1 MAMWLD
7 DFREAFIAATLDLL
21 WQHWTTLG
29 VLGGGAE
36 AHAWLLDPEALIA
49 GTMRFGR
56 YDPRLFDA
64 VLDWLTVNGNW
75 ISSTRLQRMQKKM
88 LLEDQRVL
96 SAVAG
101 VLIETV
107 GSVKWKGLRSRE
119 VTEEDSGSPVPLF
132 LRRDDMPLPRGR
144 HEDQVFR
151 GFGFVRPPWQRRE
164 LATPASARKPE
175 ALRIRLRGLFGITSR
190 SEILLF
196 LLTHPRAHPS
206 LVARQVHYAQ
216 PPVAKAMAELAT
228 SGLIAER
235 RIGREREYGL
245 DTPAWLRFLSLDEI
259 PRWANWALVFRSL
272 GEICQGTRALQSK
285 RLSPAILGSELW
297 QRAQE
302 AASLLH
308 RSEVEFTFRGSPQ
321 GEPER
326 YPGIFLRD
334 MKHLFDRLGARFNL
348 PSSTQD

>member
-1 MAMWLD
+1 MWLD
-7 DFREAFIAATLDLL
+7 DFRESFIAATLDLL

-36 AHAWLLDPEALIA
+36 AHSWLLDPEALVA

-64 VLDWLTVNGNW
+64 VLDWLTANGNW

-88 LLEDQRVL
+88 PLEDQRVL

-101 VLIETV
+101 ALTGTA
-107 GSVKWKGLRSRE
+107 GSVKWKGLLSRDA
-119 VTEEDSGSPVPLF
+119 TGADSGPPMPLF
-132 LRRDDMPLPRGR
+132 LRQDDTPLPRGR
-144 HEDQVFR
+144 REDQVFR
-151 GFGFVRPPWQRRE
+151 RFGFVRPPWQQRE
-164 LATPASARKPE
+164 LATPVSARKPE
-175 ALRIRLRGLFGITSR
+175 ALRIRLRGLFGVTSR

-228 SGLIAER
+228 SGLVVER

-245 DTPAWLRFLSLDEI
+245 ETPAWLRFLGLDEI
-259 PRWANWALVFRSL
+259 PPWANWALVFRSL
-272 GEICQGTRALQSK
+272 GEIWESTRALQGK

-308 RSEVEFTFRGSPQ
+308 RSEVEFTFRSPPQ

-334 MKHLFDRLGARFNL
+334 MNRLFNRLGARFSL